1 MQAII
6 LCSIRETK
14 QRKGVKAQKRN
25 KQEAIKEAEQLL
37 DRVGLLN
44 KKDSYT
50 TPGIFVLLY
59 QYISEQRI

>member
-25 KQEAIKEAEQLL
+25 GWSRWQEWKRRHILRKGENADECIL
-37 DRVGLLN
+37 
-44 KKDSYT
+44 
-50 TPGIFVLLY
+50 
-59 QYISEQRI
+59 